1 MRAKGHGSRLQSGCS
16 MRFGRSF
23 AKDNNTGTQ
32 NRRNVTHPFCHRER
46 SDAISL
52 KMHTNDGIASLRLQ

>member
-1 MRAKGHGSRLQSGCS
+1 